1 MHLIDLIAL
10 LSKLSAYPHATG
22 PIEVHQTHISAV
34 FLAGPFVYKIKKP
47 IDLGFLDFTSLQKR
61 RFYCDEEVRLN
72 RRLAANV
79 YLGVVPITRDG
90 VEAGGAV
97 VEWAVKMQR
106 LPSDAT
112 LETHVERGTVT
123 PEQITSVAER
133 VARFHQSAETNPRI
147 SSFGRFDVVAG
158 NARENFVQTEAH
170 IGAAVSAEVHRRLR
184 ERTETV
190 LGELRELI
198 ESRAARNVPR
208 DTHGDLHLDHVY
220 LFPDQAP
227 PNDMVLIDCIEF
239 ADRFRFADPVAD
251 MAFLVMDLK
260 VHGRRDL
267 AQLFANKYFDVSGD
281 SEGQALLPF
290 YSAYRAMVRAKVEGM
305 KFVERE
311 VSAAERQTAEQ
322 QARAHWLLALAE
334 LAGGSSE

>member
-1 MHLIDLIAL
+1 MHIIDLITI
-10 LSKLSAYPHATG
+10 LSQPSAYPHATG

-34 FLAGPFVYKIKKP
+34 FLAGPFAYKIKKP

-72 RRLAANV
+72 RRSAPNV

-90 VEAGGAV
+90 MEAGGAV
-97 VEWAVKMQR
+97 VEWAVQMQR

-123 PEQITSVAER
+123 PEQITTLAER
-133 VARFHQSAETNPRI
+133 VARFHQSAETNTRI
-147 SSFGRFDVVAG
+147 SSFGRFDVVAA

-170 IGAAVSAEVHRRLR
+170 IGAAVSAEVHGRLR
-184 ERTETV
+184 ERTEAV
-190 LGELRELI
+190 LGELRDLI

-220 LFPDQAP
+220 LFPDRAP
-227 PNDMVLIDCIEF
+227 PNDMALIDCIEF
-239 ADRFRFADPVAD
+239 ADRFRFADPVPD

-260 VHGRRDL
+260 YHGRRDL
-267 AQLFANKYFDVSGD
+267 AHHFADRYFNVSGD
-281 SEGQALLPF
+281 SKRRALLPF

-311 VSAAERQTAEQ
+311 VNAGESRSAEAQT
-322 QARAHWLLALAE
+322 RAHWLLALGE
-334 LAGGSSE
+334 LTGGLSE